1 MTLDGSGRDLLAHR
15 RRATPEATALV
26 RARDGRTWTYG
37 ELDEAAETLAG
48 RLAGLGL
55 VAGDRLGA
63 CLGTRPAAAELVHA
77 AARLGVTL
85 VPLSDRWTARE
96 LADRADL
103 AGVTAVVCDGD
114 TEAQVRAAVGAD
126 AASPAGEPP
135 SPGPTAAGGPLPI
148 ASVDDPDA
156 AGTVALRSDADRDG
170 DDRTDPAVGDGTD
183 GGDTDRRPG
192 ADTTDEDSPSD
203 PNPPPDADSASDP
216 GSDGEEGRANDAGE
230 GERAGEPHEWG
241 ADDALLLLSTSGT
254 TGTPKLV
261 RVTPRMVLASAVA
274 SAVRLGVTPGD
285 RWYDPLSVHHTGGVM
300 PLYRA
305 TLYGTTVIL
314 REGFDAATALSD
326 LAVHDAT
333 GVSVVPTMLRRLVDA
348 ADGADGPDG
357 VPASVRTVL
366 VGGAPARQD
375 LIATCRERSI
385 PVHPT
390 YGMTETA
397 SQVATARPT
406 TAFETPETVGHPLLW
421 TVVTVVDGAGEP
433 VPEGTAGEIVV
444 DGPTVTPGYEVPA
457 DRDGP
462 ESDPNDAFG
471 PLGLH
476 TGDVGR
482 IEDGRLFVLNRLDDR
497 ILTGGENVDPGE
509 VVDVLREHPAVR
521 DAAVVG
527 IPDEE
532 WGERVGAAVV
542 PADGVDAADVDL
554 EAVESFCRERLAGFK
569 LPRRWAVLAAL
580 PRTASGTVDRGA
592 VREAVAGADE
602 GDAEPPGNERV
613 GGGEP
618 GTDDATGGEDGDPSE
633 ER

>member
-1 MTLDGSGRDLLAHR
+1 VTIDGSGRDLLAHR
-15 RRATPEATALV
+15 RRATPGATAIV

-37 ELDEAAETLAG
+37 ELDEAVETLAD
-48 RLAGLGL
+48 RLAGLG
-55 VAGDRLGA
+55 VTAGDRLGA
-63 CLGTRPAAAELVHA
+63 CLGTRPAAAQLVHA
-77 AARLGVTL
+77 AARMGVTL

-96 LADRADL
+96 LAERADR
-103 AGVTAVVCDGD
+103 AGVTAVVCGGD

-126 AASPAGEPP
+126 AAGPADEPP

-156 AGTVALRSDADRDG
+156 AGTVALRPGGDRDG
-170 DDRTDPAVGDGTD
+170 DDRTEPTAGDGTD
-183 GGDTDRRPG
+183 DGDPDRRPR
-192 ADTTDEDSPSD
+192 ADTPDEDSASD
-203 PNPPPDADSASDP
+203 PNPPPDSASDP
-216 GSDGEEGRANDAGE
+216 EGDGSDGGKEGRADDAGD
-230 GERAGEPHEWG
+230 GAEPHEWG
-241 ADDALLLLSTSGT
+241 ADDALLLMSTSGT
-254 TGTPKLV
+254 TGAPKLV

-305 TLYGTTVIL
+305 TLYGTAVIL
-314 REGFDAATALSD
+314 RDGFNPATALSD
-326 LAVHDAT
+326 LAAHDAT

-348 ADGADGPDG
+348 ADGPDGPDA

-366 VGGAPARQD
+366 LGGAPARRD

-397 SQVATARPT
+397 SQVATARPA

-457 DRDGP
+457 DREGP

-482 IEDGRLFVLNRLDDR
+482 IEDGRLFVVNRLDDR

-509 VVDVLREHPAVR
+509 VVAVLREHPAVR

-527 IPDEE
+527 VPDEE
-532 WGERVGAAVV
+532 WGERVGAALV
-542 PADGVDAADVDL
+542 PADGGDAADVDL
-554 EAVESFCRERLAGFK
+554 EAVASFCRERLAGFK

-602 GDAEPPGNERV
+602 SDAEPLGNERV

-633 ER
+633 GR